1 MSRFKILKLRGNIR
15 VFSAVSWGIGAS
27 ILFGLLSK
35 TYNFSGFQLG
45 IIWSIMSISLAASQL
60 VMGKLVQRYGCKRFL
75 MVSEIIGVFL
85 MSGWLS
91 LKNFEAFALLQVPY
105 GLVISAWVPAM
116 NTFIANQTTE
126 TNRAEA
132 MGKLAAFRGLLSF
145 PAPYLG
151 GFLYE
156 TMGFQAPI
164 AAGLVGIILT
174 LVLIW
179 LFIHEP
185 KR

>member
-1 MSRFKILKLRGNIR
+1 
-15 VFSAVSWGIGAS
+15 
-27 ILFGLLSK
+27 
-35 TYNFSGFQLG
+35 
-45 IIWSIMSISLAASQL
+45 
-60 VMGKLVQRYGCKRFL
+60 MGKLVRRYGCKRFL
-75 MVSEIIGVFL
+75 VVSEIIVVFL
-85 MSGWLS
+85 MSEWLS

-126 TNRAEA
+126 TNRAEEA
-132 MGKLAAFRGLLSF
+132 IGKLAAFRGLVSF

-164 AAGLVGIILT
+164 AAAS
-174 LVLIW
+174 W
-179 LFIHEP
+179 E
-185 KR
+185 